1 MLAAFKFSTASWQ
14 SSQVHP
20 NCSRNSW
27 QPSHDLFLHLH
38 SLVFCK
44 LSWLHSFLLSLLFPC
59 FMSLMLLMQCNLIGP
74 IWSLQGLSVCW
85 QRFPGLSFLCD
96 WNLQGRQ
103 LCNKLSLDSI
113 IVWHS
118 TSTLYM
124 ISYITFLKMICHNV
138 CNYTEQKW
146 NRQFTSPSMVKN
158 GLGTGLITI

>member
-1 MLAAFKFSTASWQ
+1 MGITVTKESCAIKTVCRRLGFAGVETGHEKVVRSFL
-14 SSQVHP
+14 
-20 NCSRNSW
+20 NSW
-27 QPSHDLFLHLH
+27 DAFV
-38 SLVFCK
+38 SLVNWQWK
-44 LSWLHSFLLSLLFPC
+44 IW
-59 FMSLMLLMQCNLIGP
+59 MP
-74 IWSLQGLSVCW
+74 IRLLQGLSVCW

-124 ISYITFLKMICHNV
+124 TYITFLKMICHNV
-138 CNYTEQKW
+138 CNYMEQKW
-146 NRQFTSPSMVKN
+146 NRQFTSPSMAKN